1 MHVARSAKSRS
12 LLIFHPAGVFFAL
25 AAFMAAMLPW
35 VWLLPLDD
43 PQLAHVRLGL
53 FGFGGLAISGYI
65 MTAQKAWTGR
75 PFPVSPLVLGAL
87 AFASRLVSLLFPAD
101 AWPMLLLALPVAL
114 FIMVPVLRA
123 KRWDKVPLAMVPL
136 LLVWAEV
143 MLLQQRDLAGVLPVA
158 ISVLI
163 FIVGGR
169 VVPSFTAEARRR
181 LGLGD
186 LRRPLLWMAVVLLM
200 IGLLD
205 GGAIGTLALVA
216 AMLWVMTCSIDGFG
230 LGRANRML
238 SLGYAGLLPGLLAV
252 VAARFG
258 LVPHLVQVHA
268 LTMGTMGAMILAI
281 ASRVTMLRSEYTEI
295 QPRRRHWYALGLIF
309 GSAVARAFAEVSEQA
324 PLCLLVAGTLWSAA
338 WIVFLS
344 AHVQALMKP
353 APFPLLSAKR
363 PRQFVGEHV
372 DANPARLP

>member
-1 MHVARSAKSRS
+1 MHVARSTEGRS
-12 LLIFHPAGVFFAL
+12 LLIFYPAGVFFAL
-25 AAFMAAMLPW
+25 SAFMAAMLPW
-35 VWLLPLDD
+35 VWLLPLED

-75 PFPVSPLVLGAL
+75 PLPVSPLVLGAL
-87 AFASRLVSLLFPAD
+87 ALASRLVSLLFPGD
-101 AWPMLLLALPVAL
+101 AWSILLSLPVAL
-114 FIMVPVLRA
+114 FILLPVLRA
-123 KRWDKVPLAMVPL
+123 RRWDKVPLAMVPL
-136 LLVWAEV
+136 LLVGAEV
-143 MLLQQRDLAGVLPVA
+143 MLLQQRDLAGILPVA
-158 ISVLI
+158 IMVLV

-169 VVPSFTAEARRR
+169 IVPSFTADARRR
-181 LGLGD
+181 VGLGD
-186 LRRPLLWMAVVLLM
+186 LHRPPLWMAVVLLL

-205 GGAIGTLALVA
+205 EGTIGTLALVA
-216 AMLWVMTCSIDGFG
+216 AMLWVMTCSIDGLG

-268 LTMGTMGAMILAI
+268 LTMATMGPMILAI
-281 ASRVTMLRSEYTEI
+281 ASRVTMLRSENTEL

-309 GSAVARAFAEVSEQA
+309 GSAVARALAEVSEQA
-324 PLCLLVAGTLWSAA
+324 PLCLLVAGVLWSAA

-363 PRQFVGEHV
+363 PRTFVGEHV
-372 DANPARLP
+372 HAIPARLP